1 MPSPDSELAFSDVLP
16 IARPRPK
23 PRDVGLTEVRTPA
36 HGLNYIRDYVEMLG
50 DHLDSV
56 KWTVGTQRLV
66 SREKVRAV
74 NSYLAGHG
82 IGVSSGG
89 LLESVLPHGE
99 KAVRAFL
106 DESRELG
113 FTIIEIS
120 TGNIVLSLEDKC
132 ALVKAT
138 REAGL
143 LPKPEIFG
151 ASPLPGGYQPGSYVS
166 ATKIIIECEAL
177 LEAGAWKLMIEE
189 DGLFDGGNPEKWHRD
204 LAWSI
209 AARIPQRHLYWEASS
224 LALAGWL
231 LAQFGPDV
239 NIFTGPEWLGYLAA
253 GRVGAFGTAGRIAR
267 FPAVGA

>member
-1 MPSPDSELAFSDVLP
+1 MTYPDSELAFSEVLP
-16 IARPRPK
+16 IAQPRSK

-36 HGLNYIRDYVEMLG
+36 HGMNYIRDYVEMLG

-66 SREKVRAV
+66 TREKVRAV
-74 NSYLAGHG
+74 NTYLADHH

-106 DESRELG
+106 DESLELG

-120 TGNIVLSLEDKC
+120 TGNIVLPLEDKC
-132 ALVKAT
+132 ALVKAV

-151 ASPLPGGYQPGSYVS
+151 ASPIPGGYQPGSYVS

-189 DGLFDGGNPEKWHRD
+189 DGLFDGKDPEKWHRD

-209 AARIPQRHLYWEASS
+209 AGRIPQRHLYWEASS
-224 LALAGWL
+224 LPPAGWL
-231 LAQFGPDV
+231 LAQFGQDV

-267 FPAVGA
+267 FPAVDA